1 MHTVLSEIKEEVKNL
16 PRVALHEFA
25 EHYAGEACEN
35 VGFLLLRRTLISKK
49 TAELWKI
56 PLFFGMGEFLIGKMK
71 MDF

>member
-35 VGFLLLRRTLISKK
+35 EK